1 MRAVKFVALA
11 SALIA
16 LVAVTLA
23 AGPAPAAADPAAI
36 ADPPLVSATKA
47 ADLAQVNALLDAGT
61 DVDVFD
67 GDKRT
72 ALNWAAYLG
81 ALDVARTLIAH
92 HAQIDVH
99 ANPDGWTP
107 LMNAAAMGYVDVASV
122 LIDKGADVNATSA
135 IGHYTPLMYAARKGK
150 KYMVELLLDHGA
162 RINDVDDRMWSALD
176 FADSQPDKAIGA
188 VLVSRGAMRGSNQ

>member
-1 MRAVKFVALA
+1 MRAFRFVALA
-11 SALIA
+11 SAL
-16 LVAVTLA
+16 VALA
-23 AGPAPAAADPAAI
+23 ALTLTAGAAAADPAPI

-61 DVDVFD
+61 DVDVLD

-107 LMNAAAMGYVDVASV
+107 LMNAAAMGYVDVAAL
-122 LIDKGADVNATSA
+122 LIAQGADVNAASR
-135 IGHYTPLMYAARKGK
+135 IGHYTPLMYAARKDK
-150 KYMVELLLDHGA
+150 KYMIELLLDHGA
-162 RINDVDDRMWSALD
+162 QINDVDDKMWSALD
-176 FADSQPDKAIGA
+176 FADRQPDKAIGA
-188 VLVSRGAMRGSNQ
+188 LLVSRGAMRGSNQ